1 MSLKL
6 AADDKEGSDVVVIV
20 DAISR
25 KYFTSDVSWLYDIDF
40 HLLGSENVKRIIL
53 AGAYANDLAARL
65 RYTDISADKITV
77 FESIEDAVNAL
88 NNNNPEKLYVI
99 TCFSDKGKFLE
110 RVEVEN

>member
-6 AADDKEGSDVVVIV
+6 AASDKAGSDVVIIV

-40 HLLGSENVKRIIL
+40 HLLDTDNVKRIIL
-53 AGAYANDLAARL
+53 AGAYAFDLDARFS
-65 RYTDISADKITV
+65 YTKIFEDKITV
-77 FESIEDAVNAL
+77 TESIENAV
-88 NNNNPEKLYVI
+88 KLLDTEDSEQIYVI

-110 RVEVEN
+110 RVEVD